1 MAKVIGKWRWNDDVH
16 ESIWTVTVPKYTQNV
31 NFITSRD
38 SAPFVCE
45 SIYFAT
51 SSDAIQILYSG
62 AYENKSFAA
71 MILYSD
77 GREPLIVEE
86 MLTMDFGDTE
96 QEVSDDFYNV
106 LVTCATPATS
116 TIAKKLVLLRNNQP
130 RVYHAGYDKGLIDGK
145 QAEYD
150 AFWDAYQDNG
160 NRVDYIRGYC
170 GRGWNEATFKPKYDI
185 KPIGSAAATWMF
197 RDFNAGHDN
206 RMNLTKDSIGVEI
219 DLSGAT
225 GANEY
230 VFYSA
235 NIDELDT
242 VDVSNM
248 SGFQYGFAYSRIIK
262 IKKFIVSETT
272 GLSNAFYMAR
282 SLTEITVEGV
292 IGKNVSLS
300 NSTLLSR
307 ASIVSII
314 THLSDTASGNTVT
327 LSKTAVDK
335 ACAEA
340 ELSDRINSTNSAW
353 WAWLIGTKPNWTI
366 SLV

>member
-31 NFITSRD
+31 NFITSRY

-106 LVTCATPATS
+106 LVTCATPVTS
-116 TIAKKLVLLRNNQP
+116 IIAAKLVLLRNNQP

-150 AFWDAYQDNG
+150 TIWNAIQDNG
-160 NRVDYIRGYC
+160 KRTNYYGAFAYSNYPLGV
-170 GRGWNEATFKPKYDI
+170 FKPKYPLKPAGANRMFVATTVELPDGEYLEVDLSTCTDVYWMFRNSKI
-185 KPIGSAAATWMF
+185 KRIGKCDLTAVTAAMTGVFSLMSRTVEIKEIVSKESLTFSADAFNQSTALERVIFSGVIGSALDIHW
-197 RDFNAGHDN
+197 
-206 RMNLTKDSIGVEI
+206 
-219 DLSGAT
+219 
-225 GANEY
+225 
-230 VFYSA
+230 SA
-235 NIDELDT
+235 
-242 VDVSNM
+242 
-248 SGFQYGFAYSRIIK
+248 K
-262 IKKFIVSETT
+262 
-272 GLSNAFYMAR
+272 
-282 SLTEITVEGV
+282 
-292 IGKNVSLS
+292 
-300 NSTLLSR
+300 LSR